1 MPLRR
6 QRSASR
12 RWHPATNTGGDR
24 YRETTTDVNH
34 HQREHPDGSFLQREV
49 LKRGRLQLRVTASPM
64 ESLFL
69 LAPAARRRPPPRG
82 RRLWAGVPLRQD
94 VFQYAFA
101 VVTSGFGKTI
111 HQFPRQRVEEEDRE
125 VRARWVCAAAPSS
138 QLDSSASSSAQPA
151 SGAAGEAASRA
162 HRHARMFSCRVV
174 GMLNT
179 VFRGHP
185 WSETVETADSNAPRS
200 HGGRCC
206 SSPYAGPALAP
217 APELDEWPMPNPGSS
232 HPNFGRSSESLPW
245 LVASTGLTRRGSPPD
260 QEPGPCESRRLANAH
275 QRRSQTGISGCRDL
289 GRAASERF
297 CAGQATRS
305 PTM

>member
-1 MPLRR
+1 MPLGR

-24 YRETTTDVNH
+24 YRETTTDVDH

-64 ESLFL
+64 ESPFL

-101 VVTSGFGKTI
+101 VVTSSFGKTI
-111 HQFPRQRVEEEDRE
+111 HNPRANAWRKRI
-125 VRARWVCAAAPSS
+125 AKSGLGWVCAAASSS

-174 GMLNT
+174 GMLDT
-179 VFRGHP
+179 DFRGHP

-200 HGGRCC
+200 HGGRCY
-206 SSPYAGPALAP
+206 SSPYAGP
-217 APELDEWPMPNPGSS
+217 G
-232 HPNFGRSSESLPW
+232 
-245 LVASTGLTRRGSPPD
+245 
-260 QEPGPCESRRLANAH
+260 
-275 QRRSQTGISGCRDL
+275 
-289 GRAASERF
+289 
-297 CAGQATRS
+297 AGAC
-305 PTM
+305 P